1 MRGRRGA
8 DAGLRE
14 CYNTAMTIEDIEKA
28 VAKLAP
34 QELDRFRA
42 WFEAFEAAR
51 FHEKIAHDAARGKLD
66 RLVDAAVE
74 DFRKGRA
81 REL

>member
-1 MRGRRGA
+1 
-8 DAGLRE
+8 
-14 CYNTAMTIEDIEKA
+14 MTIEDIEKA

-51 FHEKIAHDAARGKLD
+51 FDGTIAHDAARGKLD